1 MQKKNRKDV
10 GSCAGL
16 SRIHVTVDGRFGR
29 NNRAR
34 RGKEKGKKDANTEV
48 LRHILPS
55 GEDIPKKR
63 GWGLARGVH
72 LEVSFFSGQAER
84 GPRKRVVT
92 REEGRSGRLM
102 HDRVP

>member
-34 RGKEKGKKDANTEV
+34 GERKKEKKTQ
-48 LRHILPS
+48 I
-55 GEDIPKKR
+55 
-63 GWGLARGVH
+63 
-72 LEVSFFSGQAER
+72 
-84 GPRKRVVT
+84 RKF
-92 REEGRSGRLM
+92 
-102 HDRVP
+102 